1 MLEAAELFRAEG
13 KTCQI
18 VHLTQVYP
26 LSKKLEDIL
35 NGKGSK
41 YVVESNYTGH
51 LEKLLAMEFGWKP
64 TGHVRRYDGR
74 PISPSFIVEKLQGRD
89 A

>member
-1 MLEAAELFRAEG
+1 MPDCPSNSGVSAFQETRGYL
-13 KTCQI
+13 KW
-18 VHLTQVYP
+18 QVV
-26 LSKKLEDIL
+26 L
-35 NGKGSK
+35 NMSWR
-41 YVVESNYTGH
+41 SNYTGH

-74 PISPSFIVEKLQGRD
+74 QLVLHSLLRNYKRD